1 MSESVHPV
9 VRFRTYLF
17 YNYLIIKQ
25 FFNILKFGTPLEIK
39 DTKQFYHDCTERH

>member
-17 YNYLIIKQ
+17 YKHLIFSQ
-25 FFNILKFGTPLEIK
+25 FLDILKFGTALEIK
-39 DTKQFYHDCTERH
+39 VIKQFYHDCT